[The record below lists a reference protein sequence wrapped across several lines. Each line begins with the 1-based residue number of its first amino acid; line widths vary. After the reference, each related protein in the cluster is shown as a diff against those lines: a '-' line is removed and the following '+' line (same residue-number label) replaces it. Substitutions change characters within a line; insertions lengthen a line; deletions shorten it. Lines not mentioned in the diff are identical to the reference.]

1 MLHIVKAS
9 ALRIALGAMLCVLIR
24 ARIVL
29 VFGILHVFGV
39 IRGTMLFISVCGPCV
54 RRQQTQADRRKDNY
68 ETT

>member
-1 MLHIVKAS
+1 MQAP
-9 ALRIALGAMLCVLIR
+9 ALRIALGAMLCMLIR

-54 RRQQTQADRRKDNY
+54 RGQQA
-68 ETT
+68 